1 MSENRLAC
9 EPSAGA
15 SSAMC
20 KVVNEGSQHVV
31 RGIVAVIRTL
41 GASEPSLAGAGS
53 RTLRRLTARGI
64 ERSAA

>member
-1 MSENRLAC
+1 
-9 EPSAGA
+9 
-15 SSAMC
+15 MC

-31 RGIVAVIRTL
+31 RGIVSVIRTL

-53 RTLRRLTARGI
+53 RMLRRLTARGI